1 MKYFRVT
8 YTNSYGEEKMAPFI
22 FDNIEEARRAR
33 ALYINRGYTNL
44 SILVQDTSHN
54 INP

>member
-1 MKYFRVT
+1 MTYFRVT
-8 YTNSYGEEKMAPFI
+8 YTNIYGEEKISPFI

-33 ALYINRGYTNL
+33 ALYINKGYTNL
-44 SILVQDTSHN
+44 SILVQKTSDN